1 MGNLIY
7 ISKYCW
13 TVSLFSSVWYQ
24 RGFSASILD
33 QWRRTPK
40 NLGVA
45 RGCGAQAGD
54 APGGPGGYRGRRR
67 RGDAA
72 RRDMA
77 SAIPRHTR
85 PSATECRACSCSTCC
100 WARLLLPNHTRPL
113 CRITPSV
120 RLKSPELGD
129 WRDNSVRSCW
139 VCAYSVYPAT
149 KFLIQDG
156 VQAEIA
162 EIWCREWHLDRES
175 AAVFVHHFLHTIL

>member
-1 MGNLIY
+1 MLAPCLSLLACSSRNDSQGWSCNTATCSLVTKGMLKDHVLNWLL
-7 ISKYCW
+7 SK
-13 TVSLFSSVWYQ
+13 
-24 RGFSASILD
+24 

-85 PSATECRACSCSTCC
+85 PSATADKHDKMIEKGLPVIGLWGYGTLQDMEHCIFIFGFYYGQTSGVEPTNINMCDTRSHG
-100 WARLLLPNHTRPL
+100 LLGHSQRG
-113 CRITPSV
+113 IYIYVS
-120 RLKSPELGD
+120 
-129 WRDNSVRSCW
+129 
-139 VCAYSVYPAT
+139 
-149 KFLIQDG
+149 
-156 VQAEIA
+156 
-162 EIWCREWHLDRES
+162 
-175 AAVFVHHFLHTIL
+175 